1 MSTLKVLLCLF
12 LNDHVDAGKTH
23 YFLKNDVNVMTLGTI
38 LNLSLFGLL
47 EWKSYDLLRGRSY
60 F

>member
-1 MSTLKVLLCLF
+1 MSTLKTLLFLF
-12 LNDHVDAGKTH
+12 LNNHLDAGKTH
-23 YFLKNDVNVMTLGTI
+23 YILNNDVNVMTLGTI
-38 LNLSLFGLL
+38 LNLSSFRLL